1 MYNRYLMTNDNYMN
15 NESQNG
21 NTQLNSERSNFNRKV
36 SVLRMLGATKK
47 VQWDGRRR
55 YRTI

>member
-1 MYNRYLMTNDNYMN
+1 MSNNNYMN
-15 NESQNG
+15 SESPNG

-36 SVLRMLGATKK
+36 SVLRMLGSSKK

>member
-1 MYNRYLMTNDNYMN
+1 MTNDNYMN

>member
-1 MYNRYLMTNDNYMN
+1 MN
-15 NESQNG
+15 SESPNG

-36 SVLRMLGATKK
+36 SVLRMLGSSKK